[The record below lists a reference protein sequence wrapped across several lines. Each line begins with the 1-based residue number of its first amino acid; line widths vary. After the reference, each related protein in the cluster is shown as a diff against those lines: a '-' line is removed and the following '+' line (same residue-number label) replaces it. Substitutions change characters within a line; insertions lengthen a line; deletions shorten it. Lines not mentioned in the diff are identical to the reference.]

1 MVTSL
6 PGNDGL
12 FQIPLEGSFSPL
24 GMGMACALLV
34 IAAFGAHGAAA
45 LMLYSPTKLARR
57 LSGKGTSH
65 KDVDDRIATLKAQS
79 RELQVTA
86 RLLAIGGVVGAVF
99 LTHQSVR
106 GTLGGMEA
114 FQIAPH
120 LLEKSSFDL
129 NENPVLLDAFNL
141 FHKGK
146 HRLLA

>member
-1 MVTSL
+1 
-6 PGNDGL
+6 
-12 FQIPLEGSFSPL
+12 
-24 GMGMACALLV
+24 MGWLLV

-65 KDVDDRIATLKAQS
+65 KDVDDRIATLKTQS

-106 GTLGGMEA
+106 GTLGGVALVLMA
-114 FQIAPH
+114 LAVLFLVGTASPMTGALTITSPPATNASPSIDPSGRDDPPAP
-120 LLEKSSFDL
+120 K
-129 NENPVLLDAFNL
+129 
-141 FHKGK
+141 
-146 HRLLA
+146 